1 MNIVFNEKLY
11 TEIYYDKNRKLIQKI
26 LTEKGI
32 KTWDKAC
39 TPETKEWKRIVN
51 DTKRK
56 INPDKGTQTN
66 LLIFLA
72 FGINKTYQ
80 TVRTNIKRNTLN
92 EDDISNIDQL
102 FKRAVPVYIDFDAFV
117 YFLEYSGRIY
127 VNDNDKI
134 VLFAAIQKE
143 AWNKPIT
150 VKEIKSEIS
159 NVSAVVSEKL
169 GDKKIQISIDRLMK
183 KKILMKQAQGYL
195 INLEKVIKDFNK
207 YRNYPETKD
216 LNQTTA

>member
-1 MNIVFNEKLY
+1 MNIVFNERIY
-11 TEIYYDKNRKLIQKI
+11 TEIYSNKNPKLFKNI
-26 LTEKGI
+26 LTENGI
-32 KTWDKAC
+32 KAWDKAC
-39 TPETKEWKRIVN
+39 NPATKEWKKIVN

-56 INPDKGTQTN
+56 INQDKGTQTN
-66 LLIFLA
+66 LLILLA

-80 TVRTNIKRNTLN
+80 TVRINIKRNTLDK
-92 EDDISNIDQL
+92 DDISNIDLL
-102 FKRAVPVYIDFDAFV
+102 FKRTVPVYIDFDAFIC
-117 YFLEYSGRIY
+117 FLEHSGRIY
-127 VNDNDKI
+127 VDENDKI

-143 AWNKPIT
+143 SWNEPIT
-150 VKEIKSEIS
+150 VKEIITEIS

-169 GDKKIQISIDRLMK
+169 GDKKIQKSIDRLMK
-183 KKILMKQAQGYL
+183 KKILMRKAQGYI